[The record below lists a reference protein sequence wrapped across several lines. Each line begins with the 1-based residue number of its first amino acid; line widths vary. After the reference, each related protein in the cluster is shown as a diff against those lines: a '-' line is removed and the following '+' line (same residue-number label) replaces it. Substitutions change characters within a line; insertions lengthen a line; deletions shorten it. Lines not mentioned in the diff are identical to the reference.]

1 MNKINIFWFRRDLRL
16 YDNHGLSKATHDNL
30 KVIPIFIFD
39 TTITSLLASND
50 RRINFIYDNL
60 LEIDS
65 ELNKKY
71 KSNLNVFQGKPYD
84 IFKNL
89 MENYSIKNVYT
100 NNDYEPYAINR
111 DESIKELLSYNG
123 INFKS
128 YKDQV
133 IFEKNEIV
141 KDDGNPYVVYTPFM
155 KKWKS
160 KLNEDITLLDEK
172 KILNNFYQEAISN
185 LLKLSDYGFVENE
198 SKIEAFKLNKEIVIN
213 YAERR
218 NFPYLNS
225 TSKIGPYLR
234 FGSVSIRKIVSGLLR
249 GFKEDTFLKELIWRE
264 FFMQILYHFPHTA
277 KDSFKSKYDKIVW
290 LNEEKDFE
298 SWKNGN
304 TGYPLIDAGMN
315 ELNLTGFMHNRV
327 RMITASFLCKHLLI
341 DWRWGEKYFAEKL
354 NDYEMASNVGNWQW
368 ASGSGVDAAPYFR
381 IFNPHT
387 QILKFDNKREYINKW
402 VDVNSSD
409 YPNEIIEHKFA
420 RDRCLNTYKKYLD

>member
-1 MNKINIFWFRRDLRL
+1 MDKINIFWFRRNLRL

-39 TTITSLLASND
+39 TTITSMLASND

-60 LEIDS
+60 LDIDS

-89 MENYSIKNVYT
+89 IENYSIKNVYT

-111 DESIKELLSYNG
+111 DESIKELLSNNG

-141 KDDGNPYVVYTPFM
+141 KDDGTPYVVYTPYM
-155 KKWKS
+155 KKWKT
-160 KLNEDITLLDEK
+160 KLYEDITLLDEK
-172 KILNNFYQEAISN
+172 KILNNFYKEAISN
-185 LLKLSDYGFVENE
+185 LLKLSDYGFAENE
-198 SKIEAFKLNKEIVIN
+198 SKIDAFKLNKEIVIN

-290 LNEEKDFE
+290 LNDEKAFE
-298 SWKNGN
+298 LWKNGN

>member
-1 MNKINIFWFRRDLRL
+1 MNKVNIFWFRRDLRL

-60 LEIDS
+60 LDIDS

-89 MENYSIKNVYT
+89 IENYSIKNVYT

-111 DESIKELLSYNG
+111 DESIKELLSNNG

-141 KDDGNPYVVYTPFM
+141 KDDGTPYVVYTPYM
-155 KKWKS
+155 KKWKT
-160 KLNEDITLLDEK
+160 KLYEDITLLDEK
-172 KILNNFYQEAISN
+172 KILNNFYKEAISN
-185 LLKLSDYGFVENE
+185 LLKLSDYGFAENE

-290 LNEEKDFE
+290 LNDEKAFE
-298 SWKNGN
+298 LWKNGN

>member
-89 MENYSIKNVYT
+89 IQNYSIKNVYT

-155 KKWKS
+155 KKWKT

-185 LLKLSDYGFVENE
+185 LLRLSDYGFTENE

-290 LNEEKDFE
+290 LNEEKAFE

-368 ASGSGVDAAPYFR
+368 ACGSGVDAAPYFR